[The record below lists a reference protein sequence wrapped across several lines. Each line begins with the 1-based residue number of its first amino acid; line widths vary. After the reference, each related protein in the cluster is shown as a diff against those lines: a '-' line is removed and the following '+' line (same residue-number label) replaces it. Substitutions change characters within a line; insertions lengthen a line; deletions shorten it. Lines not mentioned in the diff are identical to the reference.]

1 MSFKIPK
8 KLTMTKIN
16 NVNYLVSVQLSND
29 LINILSTNLVVVV
42 FLNQYRQLFFKVLQ
56 LLKKVDLNVC

>member
-1 MSFKIPK
+1 
-8 KLTMTKIN
+8 MTKIN
-16 NVNYLVSVQLSND
+16 NVNYLVSVQLSSD

-42 FLNQYRQLFFKVLQ
+42 FLNQYCQLFFKVLQ

>member
-1 MSFKIPK
+1 
-8 KLTMTKIN
+8 MTKIN